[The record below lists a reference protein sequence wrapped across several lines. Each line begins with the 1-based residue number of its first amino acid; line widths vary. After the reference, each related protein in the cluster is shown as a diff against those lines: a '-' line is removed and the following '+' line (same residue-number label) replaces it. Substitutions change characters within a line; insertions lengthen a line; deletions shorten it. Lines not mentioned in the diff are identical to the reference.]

1 MNQTILSIVIDV
13 YTYFVI
19 TLKIINTM
27 AIWKIDPLHSGVQFK
42 VKHLMISTVTGDFKA
57 YDATAETTSDDSFEN
72 AQISFSAQIDSI
84 STGNEQRDGHLK
96 SGEFFDAE
104 AFPTLSFVSTSYS
117 NNTLKGNLTIKDVTK
132 EVELDA
138 EFGGL
143 MTDFYGQTKA
153 GFEISGKINRKNFG
167 LSWSAV
173 TEAGGVVVSD
183 DVKLIL
189 NVQLTKQG

>member
-1 MNQTILSIVIDV
+1 LNQTILSIVIDV

>member
-1 MNQTILSIVIDV
+1 
-13 YTYFVI
+13 
-19 TLKIINTM
+19 M
-27 AIWKIDPLHSGVQFK
+27 AIWKIDPMHSEVQFK

-104 AFPTLSFVSTSYS
+104 AFPTLSFASTSYA
-117 NNTLKGNLTIKDVTK
+117 NNVLKGNLTIKDVTK

-138 EFGGL
+138 DFGGL

-153 GFEISGKINRKNFG
+153 GFEISGKINRKDFG

-189 NVQLTKQG
+189 NVQLTKQA